1 MKYTYENINYD
12 KLWSPSGDPFVD
24 AGGFALNYLSEKFP
38 EKNILELIDFAIDI
52 YVNKWNSAIQRV
64 FFNSKITNNSVKGKQ
79 KITQTH
85 NYFEGLI
92 KEKTNSHEGF
102 CRILGFKTKLFQ
114 ADRTNFPISG
124 AQSLTNFFHSFES
137 GLMLSKEAII
147 RVFFLP
153 LGCEII
159 DGRLA
164 IINSNVIS
172 ITKNH
177 ATSCCERNLAN
188 IGQNASSNMLE
199 SKFHSP
205 GTALFKFV
213 DSILDNCW
221 HDKVGVNLFLFNN
234 GKDLDFEHH
243 AIPETVFLFY
253 KETQKSYCKGE
264 WDDFVSHFYV
274 LYSDCNYSGDKVI
287 VKVNKK
293 LELSIDIDN
302 NSYWNEKID
311 NQNIDNETK
320 MSYRNIIY
328 DRLLLGLSITKILLK
343 WSEKNHFCLALI
355 NSYLYNI
362 KKMKIETINKINEIA
377 DFILSNTPETEMK
390 KVITNLNGVKSAS
403 LLRRFILKVVEK
415 NYKLGKESA
424 IVTVKEYTEYLF
436 PETGSWMEIRDVLLI
451 DIYQKLHERKVKVDT
466 EQIDFELIDDED

>member
-24 AGGFALNYLSEKFP
+24 AGGYALNCLSDKFP
-38 EKNILELIDFAIDI
+38 QKDIMELIDFAIDI

-79 KITQTH
+79 KITQMH
-85 NYFEGLI
+85 NYFEDII
-92 KEKTNSHEGF
+92 KEKSYSHDGF

-172 ITKNH
+172 ITKKH
-177 ATSCCERNLAN
+177 AESCCERNLTN
-188 IGQNASSNMLE
+188 IGHNVSSNILE
-199 SKFHSP
+199 SKFHGP

-213 DSILDNCW
+213 DSVLDNCC
-221 HDKVGVNLFLFNN
+221 HDKVSINLFLFNN
-234 GKDLDFEHH
+234 GKDLDFEYH

-253 KETQKSYCKGE
+253 KETQKSYCKSE

-274 LYSDCNYSGDKVI
+274 LYSDCDYSGDKVI
-287 VKVNKK
+287 VKVNKN
-293 LELSIDIDN
+293 LELTIDVEN

-311 NQNIDNETK
+311 NLNIDNETK

-328 DRLLLGLSITKILLK
+328 DRLLFGLSITKIILK
-343 WSEKNHFCLALI
+343 WTETNHLCLPLI

-377 DFILSNTPETEMK
+377 DFILDNTPETDMK
-390 KVITNLNGVKSAS
+390 KVITSINGINTAS

-415 NYKLGKESA
+415 NYTLGNESA
-424 IVTVKEYTEYLF
+424 IVTVKEYTDYLF
-436 PETGSWMEIRDVLLI
+436 PETSSWMEIRDVLLI
-451 DIYQKLHERKVKVDT
+451 DIYQKLHEKQVKIDSD
-466 EQIDFELIDDED
+466 EIDFELTDDEN